1 MDPFYTNLKAMPQQ
15 QRVEKIEHIIGFLRQ
30 HNALKEAM
38 AFQLLRDC
46 YPTFPFFSNE
56 LKFRE
61 YLAVS
66 SISEVQNHRIVQQI
80 LAQG

>member
-1 MDPFYTNLKAMPQQ
+1 MEAFWANLKAMPQQ

-30 HNALKEAM
+30 HNAPKEAM

-46 YPTFPFFSNE
+46 YPAFPFFSNE

>member
-1 MDPFYTNLKAMPQQ
+1 MPQQ

-30 HNALKEAM
+30 HNAPKEAM
-38 AFQLLRDC
+38 AFQLLREC
-46 YPTFPFFSNE
+46 YPAFPFFSNE

-66 SISEVQNHRIVQQI
+66 SISEVQNHRIVSQI